1 MLERRELDER
11 IAEIGNKRN
20 QTVGEI
26 HDLAAFIIARDDLD
40 KDKAVGSY
48 GDAAPATAAPATA
61 AIVETVIGEH
71 GDSDFLQLIAG
82 RDADHVWAVI
92 DGMME
97 TLKVMEPRLYAGVI
111 RRINE

>member
-11 IAEIGNKRN
+11 IAEIVNKRN

-26 HDLAAFIIARDDLD
+26 HDLAAYIIARDDLG
-40 KDKAVGSY
+40 KEEAVGSY
-48 GDAAPATAAPATA
+48 GDAAPATA

-82 RDADHVWAVI
+82 RDAGHVWTVI
-92 DGMME
+92 DDMME
-97 TLKVMEPRLYAGVI
+97 TLKSFQPRLYAGVI